1 MTQCYRVAVS
11 KAIER
16 ERRLFNKFY
25 LLTNLIWSNVLWMPF
40 VLKFSWQKK
49 LSLNEHLG
57 MILIGTKL
65 VKLYIQQLFLSITPS
80 NTPAVNIIKH

>member
-1 MTQCYRVAVS
+1 MD
-11 KAIER
+11 AICVEI
-16 ERRLFNKFY
+16 F
-25 LLTNLIWSNVLWMPF
+25 PA
-40 VLKFSWQKK
+40 KK
-49 LSLNEHLG
+49 MSLNEHLG